1 MQKDKLLSLA
11 YNILA
16 LLAAAAALLLLALI
30 FLSGSRLADPGFL
43 FLLILLLWAA
53 FGAAFI
59 RRFFPPA
66 VKYPLGPGVKF
77 EDSLPVKLA
86 KWLPLG
92 LCLTA
97 LFLSVLALSRPQK
110 DGKHVL
116 PPAKGVDIML
126 TIDTSGSMAALD
138 FKPDRMTAA
147 KQTASDFVDKRATD
161 RIGVVVFAGAAML
174 QCPLT
179 LDYFAVKEYINL
191 INIDMLSDQLG
202 TAIGDAIAVS
212 ATHLKDSAAKSKT
225 IILLTDGENNTG
237 MVDPIA
243 AAKAAAAH
251 GIKIYTVSIAS
262 GEAAEMKVH
271 ERSLFGPVSS
281 VTQLPPP
288 SPESEAVLR
297 QIAAE
302 TGGDFFRAKN
312 NAELQNIYARI
323 NELEKTEFEGSLRL
337 NYTDNYKPALIA
349 AIALLMAAFIA
360 DKFIFI
366 KIP

>member
-1 MQKDKLLSLA
+1 MRKDNLIPIL
-11 YNILA
+11 YNV
-16 LLAAAAALLLLALI
+16 LAAIGGVVALFLLALI
-30 FLSGSRLADPGFL
+30 FIGGRSLGSPYFM
-43 FLLILLLWAA
+43 LLMAVLLCAGISAVLV
-53 FGAAFI
+53 
-59 RRFFPPA
+59 RKFFAPA
-66 VKYPLGPGVKF
+66 VKYPLGKGVKF
-77 EDSLPVKLA
+77 EDSTLVKLA

-92 LCLTA
+92 LCITA
-97 LFLSVLALSRPQK
+97 LFLSVLALSRPRK
-110 DGKHVL
+110 EGKSVL

-147 KQTASDFVDKRATD
+147 KSTASDFVDKRATD
-161 RIGVVVFAGAAML
+161 RIGVVVFAGSAML

-179 LDYFAVKEYINL
+179 LDYFAVKEYIDL

-212 ATHLKDSAAKSKT
+212 AKHLKDSIAKSKT

-243 AAKAAAAH
+243 AAKAAAAY
-251 GIKIYTVSIAS
+251 GIKIYTISIAS
-262 GEAAEMKVH
+262 GEPADMKVNTQ
-271 ERSLFGPVSS
+271 SIFGPVSAT
-281 VTQLPPP
+281 TQLPPP
-288 SPESEAVLR
+288 SPESEATLM
-297 QIAAE
+297 QIAKE

-312 NAELQNIYARI
+312 NAELQNIYTRI
-323 NELEKTEFEGSLRL
+323 NELEKTEFDSSLQL
-337 NYTDNYKPALIA
+337 NYTDNYKPALIT
-349 AIALLMAAFIA
+349 AILLLVAAFIA